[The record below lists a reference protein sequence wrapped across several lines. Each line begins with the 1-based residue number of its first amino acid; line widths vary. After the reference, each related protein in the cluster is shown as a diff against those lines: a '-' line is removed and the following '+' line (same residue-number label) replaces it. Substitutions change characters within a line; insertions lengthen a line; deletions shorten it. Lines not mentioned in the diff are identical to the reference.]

1 MNIWLFVAAVLT
13 FLLGATH
20 SLLGQHL
27 IMRPLL
33 GLELP
38 QISRQLPDDAALRMV
53 RMAFDHCA
61 DVGNGGA
68 AAQHEFGYKLFCK
81 RANDY
86 WLYLCGLCGAIAP
99 RPAGET
105 FFLGFFLRHRHTD
118 AHQ

>member
-38 QISRQLPDDAALRMV
+38 QISRQLPDDAALGMV

-68 AAQHEFGYKLFCK
+68 AAQHPFGYKPFCK
-81 RANDY
+81 PANAC
-86 WLYLCGLCGAIAP
+86 WLYL
-99 RPAGET
+99 
-105 FFLGFFLRHRHTD
+105 FGFWLALPPGHRSD
-118 AHQ
+118 A

>member
-1 MNIWLFVAAVLT
+1 
-13 FLLGATH
+13 
-20 SLLGQHL
+20 
-27 IMRPLL
+27 MRPLL

-38 QISRQLPDDAALRMV
+38 QISRQLPDDAALGMV

-86 WLYLCGLCGAIAP
+86 WLYLCGLLGGIAP
-99 RPAGET
+99 GPGGE
-105 FFLGFFLRHRHTD
+105 GFFFGYFLCERRSHTRPEVVMVKS
-118 AHQ
+118 